1 MVRSDGRLY
10 SRERLAYKEAMNV
23 VDAVA
28 PSPDTRNLLDVL
40 RIGLMKRGATIVN
53 YARGGLVA

>member
-1 MVRSDGRLY
+1 
-10 SRERLAYKEAMNV
+10 MNV

-40 RIGLMKRGATIVN
+40 RIGLMKRRATIVN

>member
-23 VDAVA
+23 IDAVA
-28 PSPDTRNLLDVL
+28 PSPDTGNLLDVL